1 MAKAGFPLR
10 SVVSCLCFL
19 RADDSR
25 EFFADGSMAMWDSIL
40 PVFSVFVHPS
50 PFFPERPILS
60 GLFLSFPVSP
70 GIFKTPGCNR
80 V

>member
-1 MAKAGFPLR
+1 
-10 SVVSCLCFL
+10 
-19 RADDSR
+19 
-25 EFFADGSMAMWDSIL
+25 MAMWDSIL

-50 PFFPERPILS
+50 PFFPDRPILS
-60 GLFLSFPVSP
+60 GLFLSFPVLP